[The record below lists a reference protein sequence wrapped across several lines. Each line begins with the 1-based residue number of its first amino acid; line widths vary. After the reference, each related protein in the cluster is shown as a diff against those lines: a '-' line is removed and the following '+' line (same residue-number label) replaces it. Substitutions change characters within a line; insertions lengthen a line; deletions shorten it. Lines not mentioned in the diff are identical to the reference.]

1 MNNSRFKVLFTD
13 IGGVIATN
21 GWDSALRARV
31 IKHFHLDP
39 EETASRHNLV
49 FDSYERGH
57 MTFEDYLR
65 WTIFYKPRPFTVE
78 EARSYVYEQG
88 KLLPGTY
95 EMYRKVKAD
104 NGIKLAMISNEGSGL
119 TQHRVARFKLRELAD
134 FMVFSCAVGMRKPDP
149 DIWKLALALAQVSAE
164 ESIYIDDRK
173 LFVEF
178 AAELGFT
185 AHHHV
190 SSDRTAAWLAS
201 LGLLADLSTGLPAE

>member
-1 MNNSRFKVLFTD
+1 MNNSRYKVLFTD

-21 GWDSALRARV
+21 GWDTALRTKV
-31 IKHFHLDP
+31 VKHFHLDP

-49 FDSYERGH
+49 FDAYERGN

-78 EARSYVYEQG
+78 EARSYVYDQS
-88 KLLPGTY
+88 KMLPGTY
-95 EMYRKVKAD
+95 GMYQKVKAN

-119 TQHRVARFKLRELAD
+119 TQHRVAKFKLRELAD
-134 FMVFSCAVGMRKPDP
+134 FMIFSYAVGMRKPDP
-149 DIWKLALALAQVSAE
+149 GIWKLALALGQVSAE

-185 AHHHV
+185 AHHHLT
-190 SSDRTAAWLAS
+190 SERTAAWLA
-201 LGLLADLSTGLPAE
+201 GLDLPTE